1 MKGLNNM
8 NGKTGMRREME
19 EHLKKVIL
27 PFWEELA
34 DASEELER
42 ERKERER
49 IERRAQQKA
58 RSKHHHRRR

>member
-1 MKGLNNM
+1 MESLLSM
-8 NGKTGMRREME
+8 PMRQ
-19 EHLKKVIL
+19 L
-27 PFWEELA
+27 WEELA
-34 DASEELER
+34 DAQEELER